1 MCHCRPIRPCG
12 AAYWCFVWLA
22 LGLPCP
28 VSAPW
33 RRDRNHPCRPNL
45 TFLARMARARISA
58 AAVRRMPTPMT
69 KSGMVAA
76 RRVAD
81 ALWERAMLTQVMNLA
96 GAVVAMA

>member
-1 MCHCRPIRPCG
+1 
-12 AAYWCFVWLA
+12 
-22 LGLPCP
+22 
-28 VSAPW
+28 
-33 RRDRNHPCRPNL
+33 
-45 TFLARMARARISA
+45 MARARISA

-96 GAVVAMA
+96 GAVVALA